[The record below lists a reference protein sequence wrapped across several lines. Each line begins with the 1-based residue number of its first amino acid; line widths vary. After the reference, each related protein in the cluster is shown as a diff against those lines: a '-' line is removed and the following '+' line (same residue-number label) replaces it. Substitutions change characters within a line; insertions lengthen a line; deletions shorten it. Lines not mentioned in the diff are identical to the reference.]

1 MSPQEAPFRAH
12 FRVPRGVGKLPPP
25 AASGRADNLACG
37 DHLELWIAIEAER
50 ITQAR
55 FLVRGCSA
63 VIAMASLA
71 CEQLAGRTPDEAA
84 QTDWSALAADAGATP
99 RDLAHAP
106 HVVARALTEALAAH
120 RSRCQA

>member
-1 MSPQEAPFRAH
+1 MCPQESPFRAH
-12 FRVPRGVGKLPPP
+12 FRIPRGVGKLAPP
-25 AASGRADNLACG
+25 ATSGRAENQACG
-37 DHLELWIAIEAER
+37 DSLELWIAVDDGR

-55 FLVRGCSA
+55 FQVRGCSS

-71 CEQLAGRTPDEAA
+71 CEQLGGRTPDEAA
-84 QTDWSALAADAGATP
+84 QTDWRALAAGAGATP

-106 HVVARALTEALAAH
+106 QVLTRALTEALAAH